1 MRESRD
7 LHKIALIGLG
17 HIGRTHVAALSQTE
31 GLELVAGCDHDAAL
45 ASVLPEAVSF
55 FDTHTEL
62 LAAGGFDT
70 VVVATP
76 NRTHNAI
83 ACDVLAAGYH
93 VIVEKPAAS
102 TLEELDTLERLA
114 AEQGRHVYYAFHAAS
129 AFEVDALV
137 AHLAELGER
146 YGPLTAFHSRFYD
159 PYIDPQGGLVPH
171 ARSLDECWSDSGVNA
186 LSVLDRLFPVDRLR
200 PAFRRQSGRP
210 DVPPGVLSASVG
222 FHFPVAGSDSAGF
235 LDGCRRPSRGR
246 QMPSTML
253 ARQMVRTTHSGP
265 HSECSRS
272 ASSLRLISPASA
284 SRVYSRLRAAGP
296 CTETSVASKMA
307 KPSAT
312 FTQTQPALPNRGWA
326 AMASS
331 PDTSTSTRDGSS
343 SHVATA
349 AMPARSAAASANV
362 S

>member
-1 MRESRD
+1 MREPHD
-7 LHKIALIGLG
+7 WLKIALIGLG

-45 ASVLPEAVSF
+45 ASVLPEGVPFYGS
-55 FDTHTEL
+55 HTEL

-102 TLEELDTLERLA
+102 TLEDLDALERQA
-114 AEQGRHVYYAFHAAS
+114 AELGRHVYYAFHAAS

-137 AHLAELGER
+137 AHLAEQAER
-146 YGPLTAFHSRFYD
+146 YGPLTAFYSRFYD
-159 PYIDPQGGLVPH
+159 PYIDDQGRLAPH

-186 LSVLDRLFPVDRLR
+186 LSVLDRLYPVDRLR

-210 DVPPGVLSASVG
+210 EVPPGVVSASVG

-235 LDGCRRPSRGR
+235 GLIDTAWDQGLNYKATTLSFGHTGWRLVADHSAQTVTAWSPEGEATEMARFDGDRLLNHYLGLFADYRER
-246 QMPSTML
+246 
-253 ARQMVRTTHSGP
+253 VRCG
-265 HSECSRS
+265 
-272 ASSLRLISPASA
+272 
-284 SRVYSRLRAAGP
+284 
-296 CTETSVASKMA
+296 
-307 KPSAT
+307 
-312 FTQTQPALPNRGWA
+312 A
-326 AMASS
+326 AMNG
-331 PDTSTSTRDGSS
+331 P
-343 SHVATA
+343 A
-349 AMPARSAAASANV
+349 ARRVHEKLFSGQSRI
-362 S
+362 